1 MRQPPKT
8 VGKFYIALLL
18 VCLVVG
24 YCSLEVVFYIWSSR
38 YSQGVRALVSEYRE
52 TLGLR
57 PRDSQSDLP
66 TILLAGNSL
75 LQAGVDLDEFQR
87 SLSATYR
94 IQRLAVPATTYEDWH
109 YILNDIFRRGSRPQ
123 YVVLLMSPM
132 HLSLKYPIPDL
143 AAVNV
148 YRGSDLGRVAS
159 EQLLNLNDRMMLYIT
174 HFSPFWGARES
185 IRTWKQKMLPGYAI
199 ALRKQSEGMTQ
210 KYHDIQ
216 VDPRRLQDLASLC
229 ARQNIH
235 LILVIPPTEQPG
247 DSKAIPQ
254 VLAAAAATG
263 VTALLPVESSN
274 LDHSY
279 YSDGLHL
286 NAKGAQL
293 FTSAL
298 AEALRESIQSR
309 LEVVNR
315 MTQTPEN
322 RPR

>member
-1 MRQPPKT
+1 MRQPSKT

-18 VCLVVG
+18 VCIAAG
-24 YCSLEVVFYIWSSR
+24 YCSLEVLFHIWSSR
-38 YSQGVRALVSEYRE
+38 YSQGVRALTSEYRG
-52 TLGLR
+52 TLSLR

-75 LQAGVDLDEFQR
+75 LQAGVDLDRLQK

-109 YILNDIFRRGSRPQ
+109 YILNDIFLRGARPQ

-132 HLSLKYPIPDL
+132 HLTLKYPIPDL

-159 EQLLNLNDRMMLYIT
+159 EQLMNLNDRVMLYIT
-174 HFSPFWGARES
+174 HYSPFWGARES

-199 ALRKQSEGMTQ
+199 ALRHQSEGMIQ
-210 KYHDIQ
+210 KYPDIQ
-216 VDPRRLQDLASLC
+216 VDPRRFQDLASLC
-229 ARQNIH
+229 SRQNIR
-235 LILVIPPTEQPG
+235 LILVIPPTDQSV

-254 VLAAAAATG
+254 VLAAAAAVG
-263 VTALLPVESSN
+263 VTALLPVESSK

-298 AEALRESIQSR
+298 ADALRESIQGS
-309 LEVVNR
+309 LVVVNH
-315 MTQTPEN
+315 MPQPPEN
-322 RPR
+322 NSR